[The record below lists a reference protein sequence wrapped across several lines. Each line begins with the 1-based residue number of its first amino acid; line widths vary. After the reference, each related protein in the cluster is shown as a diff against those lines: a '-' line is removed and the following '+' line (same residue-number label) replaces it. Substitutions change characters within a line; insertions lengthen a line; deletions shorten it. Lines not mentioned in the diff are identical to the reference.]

1 VLIAF
6 TINKRPV
13 TITANT
19 LRSLMGSG
27 KPVFT
32 VSTSSLATGDTTA
45 VFTDLRVTHNALTNN
60 PVAGSYRL
68 TPFASSTSNYDVS
81 TVNGIWQVTELQND
95 LFIRVARE
103 PQELY
108 KMYTRPQ
115 PLAQPNAPFISF
127 PMPKQPPLLIL
138 EDQNGNIYIQAPF
151 NAFNSAMHCKDK
163 DMSSSCRL

>member
-1 VLIAF
+1 MLIAF

-115 PLAQPNAPFISF
+115 PLAQPKTPFISF

-163 DMSSSCRL
+163 GMSSSCRL